1 MCSATSHTRKDQ
13 RVIDRLDDDDYGL
26 EAIKDEIVDPTH
38 GLHEI
43 EGLLEDP
50 NSGLE
55 QARIDRGTIK
65 HDMIN
70 RPRPY
75 PYDPQVT
82 FNPVAGGGADN
93 FGLYLSLIP
102 RGTFDFGDSPNH
114 LQILSVNFEA
124 FSANDT
130 YVLEFY
136 SSDDDATYTP
146 LGAIRV
152 IRAAAIPRSLFITRP
167 CRDYDC
173 DAGTLYAR
181 LKSATGG
188 NNVTI
193 SLTVERHI
201 CTDYDVP
208 PSTGVW
214 PTG

>member
-1 MCSATSHTRKDQ
+1 LAATSHTRKDQ
-13 RVIDRLDDDDYGL
+13 RVIDRLDNTDYGL
-26 EAIKDEIVDPTH
+26 QAIKDDIDNPIH
-38 GLHEI
+38 GLCEI
-43 EGLLEDP
+43 EGLLTD
-50 NSGLE
+50 SDFGLE
-55 QARIDRGTIK
+55 QARIDRGIIK
-65 HDMIN
+65 HDVIH

-82 FNPVAGGGADN
+82 FNPAAGVGADN
-93 FGLYLSLIP
+93 FGVYLSLIP
-102 RGTFDFGDSPNH
+102 RGTFDFGDSTNH

-130 YVLEFY
+130 YILEFY
-136 SSDDDATYTP
+136 SSEDDVTYSP
-146 LGAIRV
+146 LGALRV
-152 IRAAAIPRSLFITRP
+152 HRAAALVKSLFITRP

-173 DAGTLYAR
+173 DVGTLYAR

-188 NNVTI
+188 NNITI
-193 SLTVERHI
+193 SLTVERHV